1 MIEKRV
7 MDYLAEK
14 LDVPVYM
21 EMPEKQP
28 ESFVLVEKTS
38 SSRTNWIDSAT
49 IALDSYAGSMADAAA
64 LSEAVKAQMD
74 KMAEQPDVSRSEL
87 NSDYNYT
94 DTALKQYRYQA
105 VYDLVYFE

>member
-1 MIEKRV
+1 MIEKKV
-7 MDYLAEK
+7 MDYLAER

-28 ESFVLVEKTS
+28 ESFVLVEKTG

-64 LSEAVKAQMD
+64 LNEAVKAQMD
-74 KMAEQPDVSRSEL
+74 RMAEQPDISRSEL

-94 DTALKQYRYQA
+94 DTSVKQYRYQA